1 MFVHSVSFHESW
13 NSSWSFGW
21 QVCLLLHMDNVYI
34 KTDLP
39 EILAIYSHILYSSYR
54 FDIAI
59 TYIFMYLYVH
69 VENPYNMCP
78 HKRRSK
84 FNRLTTMN
92 YEFSF
97 CVHSKYFAP
106 LWSADPWWPMVL
118 TQVVWGMKIIEKH
131 DDATNF
137 FRLWTWPRRCL
148 AGELFFWDSLKIGE
162 IPLCLTYQRQNPQ
175 KNDRWP
181 KLFTSYLVKELG
193 HVHPCA
199 MQLRVSRVDN
209 DVRRRNY
216 LDEYL

>member
-59 TYIFMYLYVH
+59 TYIFMYLYIH

-97 CVHSKYFAP
+97 CVHSIFCTFVIR
-106 LWSADPWWPMVL
+106 WPMVTHGADPSRL
-118 TQVVWGMKIIEKH
+118 RHENHRKTRWCHKLLSAVDVTTSLFSWWVIFLGFTENWWDSAMFNLPKTKPTKKRPLAKIIYQLFGQRIGACSSMCH
-131 DDATNF
+131 AAA
-137 FRLWTWPRRCL
+137 LYQGWT
-148 AGELFFWDSLKIGE
+148 
-162 IPLCLTYQRQNPQ
+162 
-175 KNDRWP
+175 
-181 KLFTSYLVKELG
+181 
-193 HVHPCA
+193 
-199 MQLRVSRVDN
+199 MM
-209 DVRRRNY
+209 
-216 LDEYL
+216 